1 MVSTIMRES
10 IFDSV
15 KEYLGP
21 SDEDTHFDG
30 QILEQINTAF
40 QILHQL
46 GVGPTAGFFIEDA
59 STTWGEYL
67 TSGVFLHS
75 VKSYVQKRVKIAID
89 PPTSSFVL
97 ESMKDQIAEFEYRN
111 YVEAE
116 FPSHTE

>member
-1 MVSTIMRES
+1 MRES

-15 KEYLGP
+15 KDYLGP

-30 QILEQINTAF
+30 QIMEQINSTF

-46 GVGPTAGFFIEDA
+46 GIGPKAGFYIDDA
-59 STTWGEYL
+59 DTTWSEYL
-67 TSGVFLHS
+67 TNGVFLHS
-75 VKSYVQKRVKIAID
+75 IKSYMQKRVKIALD

-97 ESMKDQIAEFEYRN
+97 EAMKEQIKEFEWRN

-116 FPSHTE
+116 FPSTTG